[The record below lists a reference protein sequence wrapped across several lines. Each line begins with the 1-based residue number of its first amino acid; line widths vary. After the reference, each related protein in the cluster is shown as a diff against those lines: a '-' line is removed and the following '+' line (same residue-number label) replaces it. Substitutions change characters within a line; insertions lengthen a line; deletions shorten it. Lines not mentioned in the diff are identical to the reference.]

1 VLLRRITEHVKAQ
14 NWTAVAIDFAIVVIG
29 VFMGIQ
35 LGDWNERRKSQTAA
49 GEYHARLVSDIEL
62 SAARNGDQLTN
73 GEREIEQLDLIVA
86 ALGQCSLN
94 EKDQAVFA
102 AGLYN
107 MGKFDLPIMVMGTID
122 ELNATGNF
130 PLIGSPN
137 LRRMIA
143 ETVRDYQ
150 TKLAI
155 NPQITGRTIPSIN
168 YVRTRVRFSLD
179 QHQPRLSSIDSDKV
193 QYDFEA
199 ICKDTSFVHAIAT
212 VREMSLASIG
222 LNKDMLEHQQ
232 VLLAELQGQ

>member
-1 VLLRRITEHVKAQ
+1 
-14 NWTAVAIDFAIVVIG
+14 
-29 VFMGIQ
+29 
-35 LGDWNERRKSQTAA
+35 
-49 GEYHARLVSDIEL
+49 
-62 SAARNGDQLTN
+62 
-73 GEREIEQLDLIVA
+73 
-86 ALGQCSLN
+86 
-94 EKDQAVFA
+94 
-102 AGLYN
+102 

-222 LNKDMLEHQQ
+222 LNKDMLERQQ